1 MCDEIKIKSG
11 VAWNTATHEAVG
23 LVGVEG
29 KVELQDDLRA
39 ILRGDEPPGG
49 DSDASAG
56 DALVAG
62 GTSKPATY
70 VNQWKFRSVYGRTF
84 LLNFFFFNG
93 GSLSGDELLRQLTHQ
108 VHGGV
113 ELAGAK
119 VLGVCLDAG
128 GGNSRLCS
136 LLRGG
141 QKVGDAAWVSAELV
155 TFASPA
161 CPSRSVAVFS
171 VRPTASSH
179 SETPSAT
186 AQSPLVLKRELL

>member
-49 DSDASAG
+49 DSDASSAG

-70 VNQWKFRSVYGRTF
+70 VNQWNFRSVYGRTF
-84 LLNFFFFNG
+84 LLNFFFNG
-93 GSLSGDELLRQLTHQ
+93 GSLSGDELLRQLSRTKST
-108 VHGGV
+108 
-113 ELAGAK
+113 AG
-119 VLGVCLDAG
+119 
-128 GGNSRLCS
+128 SS
-136 LLRGG
+136 LPAPRSWGCAWMLERG
-141 QKVGDAAWVSAELV
+141 Q
-155 TFASPA
+155 
-161 CPSRSVAVFS
+161 
-171 VRPTASSH
+171 
-179 SETPSAT
+179 
-186 AQSPLVLKRELL
+186 QSPLLPLERRAKGRRRRLGFGGAGDVCEPCLPKPKRRSVFLCDPRPPQVTAKRLQQQLSHPWC

>member
-56 DALVAG
+56 DALLVAG

-70 VNQWKFRSVYGRTF
+70 VNQWKFRSIYGRTF
-84 LLNFFFFNG
+84 LLNFFFNG
-93 GSLSGDELLRQLTHQ
+93 GSLRVATSSSGSSRTKST
-108 VHGGV
+108 
-113 ELAGAK
+113 AG
-119 VLGVCLDAG
+119 
-128 GGNSRLCS
+128 SS
-136 LLRGG
+136 LPAPRSWGC
-141 QKVGDAAWVSAELV
+141 AWMLEGATVASA
-155 TFASPA
+155 
-161 CPSRSVAVFS
+161 PS
-171 VRPTASSH
+171 
-179 SETPSAT
+179 
-186 AQSPLVLKRELL
+186 